1 MPLKKESGFI
11 KMQNPD
17 IGLICIAA
25 SAVLL
30 VVIALIVFFR
40 REMPP
45 FQTVLIS
52 GSPAQTLA
60 YIKKGADPNGHDEYG
75 ITPLMVA
82 AAYNKNTKV
91 TDILLKAG
99 ASVMLKD
106 AEGLTALFHAI
117 KNSAPQKTLDLLLKR
132 GSNLYDRTNNG
143 QTALTIALSNK
154 PAPGLLVWLKNTAWI
169 SMNATETV

>member
-1 MPLKKESGFI
+1 
-11 KMQNPD
+11 
-17 IGLICIAA
+17 
-25 SAVLL
+25 
-30 VVIALIVFFR
+30 
-40 REMPP
+40 
-45 FQTVLIS
+45 
-52 GSPAQTLA
+52 
-60 YIKKGADPNGHDEYG
+60 
-75 ITPLMVA
+75 MVA